1 MAQQL
6 GVIQY
11 RGKLGQTVGMKKAKW
26 QKANGI
32 RVRVAPSNP
41 KTRKQAEQ
49 RMSMAAAT
57 KLAAQLER
65 IVTRSWQNVDY
76 GKKSRDHF
84 VKLLTNR
91 DFKNNPEYDLP
102 YIPKDFTG
110 CVPGTFPISTGSL
123 SLNGLNQ
130 IIPQFRHDSAEFP
143 IFSQNI
149 PENVTRRGQLWAAFG
164 FEDGD
169 QITIIG
175 VRDDTGDAKFYQWS
189 IDSVTVDLSDDTIL
203 PNEYL
208 YFTTDNNI
216 FSVGQTGK
224 GLLTF
229 ASDDQTPLA
238 CAIIVSR
245 ERGSVP
251 GLRTSSMF
259 ACDESII
266 REWMSD
272 TRKEESIATYMNA
285 DAASTDWPVDVPS
298 SYNVQGEVIDSEGEP
313 APTLGRIVGTGRYR
327 VGQAVTLKAVPAT
340 SRNFFKYWS
349 IGDQVVGESGSTT
362 YTFVPT
368 GNVVVKAEFGVSDNP

>member
-65 IVTRSWQNVDY
+65 IITRSWQNVDY

-84 VKLLTNR
+84 VKLLTNK

-123 SLNGLNQ
+123 SLNGHNQ
-130 IIPQFRHDSAEFP
+130 IIPQIRPSSVEFDV
-143 IFSQNI
+143 FSQAI
-149 PENVTRRGQLWAAFG
+149 PANVTRRGQVWAAFG

-175 VRDDTGDAKFYQWS
+175 VSDDTGDAKFYQWS
-189 IDSVTVDLSDDTIL
+189 IDSVKVDLSDNTLIQG
-203 PNEYL
+203 YL
-208 YFTTDNNI
+208 YFNTDNGI
-216 FSVGQTGK
+216 FAVGDTGS
-224 GLLTF
+224 GQLTF
-229 ASDDQTPLA
+229 RNSDQPPIA
-238 CAIIVSR
+238 CAIIISR
-245 ERGSVP
+245 ERDSVP
-251 GLRTSSMF
+251 GLRTNSMF
-259 ACDESII
+259 ACDESIL

-285 DAASTDWPVDVPS
+285 DAASNDWPVDVPS
-298 SYNVQGEVIDSEGEP
+298 SYNVQGEVIDSEGEAAP
-313 APTLGRIVGTGRYR
+313 AMGYIVGTGRYR
-327 VGQAVTLKAVPAT
+327 VGQTVTLKAVPAA
-340 SRNFFKYWS
+340 SQYFFKYWS

-368 GNVVVKAEFGVSDNP
+368 SDVVVKAEFGTSDNP

>member
-26 QKANGI
+26 QKSNGI

-65 IVTRSWQNVDY
+65 IITRSWQNVDY

-84 VKLLTNR
+84 VKLLTNK

-102 YIPKDFTG
+102 NIPKNYTG

-123 SLNGLNQ
+123 SLAGNNQ
-130 IIPQFRHDSAEFP
+130 IIPRMGAQVKFDLFDKKLP
-143 IFSQNI
+143 D
-149 PENVTRRGQLWAAFG
+149 NVTRRGQAWAYLG

-169 QITIIG
+169 QITIVG
-175 VRDDTGDAKFYQWS
+175 VSDKTGDAKFYQWTVDS
-189 IDSVTVDLSDDTIL
+189 IKVDLSDDTEVQDHI
-203 PNEYL
+203 
-208 YFTTDNNI
+208 YFITNN
-216 FSVGQTGK
+216 FHVGDIEQGV
-224 GLLTF
+224 LSF
-229 ASDDQTPLA
+229 ADDDSAPIA

-251 GLRTSSMF
+251 GLRTNSMF
-259 ACDESII
+259 ACDESIL

-313 APTLGRIVGTGRYR
+313 SPSSGYIVGTGRYR

-340 SRNFFKYWS
+340 SRNFFKNWS
-349 IGDQVVGESGSTT
+349 IGDQVVGEMGSTT
-362 YTFVPT
+362 YTFIPT
-368 GNVVVKAEFGVSDNP
+368 SDVVVKAEFGTTSNP

>member
-84 VKLLTNR
+84 VKLLTNK

-102 YIPKDFTG
+102 YIPKDYAG

-123 SLNGLNQ
+123 SIGGNNQ
-130 IIPQFRHDSAEFP
+130 IIPRMGDTVKFDLFERELPDS
-143 IFSQNI
+143 
-149 PENVTRRGQLWAAFG
+149 VTRRGQAWAYLG

-169 QITIIG
+169 QITIVG
-175 VRDDTGDAKFYQWS
+175 VDDKTGDAKFYQWS
-189 IDSVTVDLSDDTIL
+189 IDSVTVDLSDDELVQEIL
-203 PNEYL
+203 M
-208 YFTTDNNI
+208 FSTDNGI
-216 FSVGQTGK
+216 FAVGDTGR
-224 GLLTF
+224 GQLTYRV
-229 ASDDQTPLA
+229 DDQPPLA

-251 GLRTSSMF
+251 GLRTNSMF
-259 ACDESII
+259 ACDESIL

-272 TRKEESIATYMNA
+272 TRKEESIATYMNEGA
-285 DAASTDWPVDVPS
+285 TSNDWPVDVPS

-313 APTLGRIVGTGRYR
+313 SPSSGYIVGTGRYR

-340 SRNFFKYWS
+340 SRNFFKEWS
-349 IGDQVVGESGSTT
+349 IGDQVVGESGSST
-362 YTFVPT
+362 YTFIPT
-368 GNVVVKAEFGVSDNP
+368 GDVVVKAEFGTSSNP